1 MKSTKIFASNVNGM
15 IGQQKISARFIQFLL
30 FGCLF
35 LCMFSLS
42 NSSNPSSSSSSPT
55 TFYSEQKDN
64 EEQFTAQNGA
74 DEQENNKIE
83 EEEVGANM
91 QAEIV
96 ENEDNCDV
104 HHNQGL
110 HGRQIAKSK
119 LKYEN
124 LSFDGK
130 NLRTLP
136 RYVQPSTTK
145 YASRLQV
152 ILNPP

>member
-1 MKSTKIFASNVNGM
+1 
-15 IGQQKISARFIQFLL
+15 
-30 FGCLF
+30 
-35 LCMFSLS
+35 MFSLS

-83 EEEVGANM
+83 DEEEVGANM
-91 QAEIV
+91 QKEIV

-119 LKYEN
+119 LKYDN

-152 ILNPP
+152 ILNPPEQ